1 MLAQR
6 DQLGARQACDR
17 RHPPLEM
24 VSRIFNP
31 RGRAATIIC
40 RASCPCRTYF
50 PATLI
55 PAKISLL
62 SARMYRVVRLYLF
75 LPPLF
80 LFFPRTG
87 GGEGGGRRILPN
99 SVSRF
104 RIFFSLPFPSL
115 PPAAAASS
123 FFPGNSAF
131 PASWNLIR
139 AVPCLRY
146 RFGPAVPAEKQGR
159 MHDSGDGGTERGGAG
174 RGGEREGAHLVRR
187 PP

>member
-87 GGEGGGRRILPN
+87 GGEGGGEEDPPE
-99 SVSRF
+99 F
-104 RIFFSLPFPSL
+104 RIAFSDLFFPSL
-115 PPAAAASS
+115 PLPAPGRRRFVVFSGEFRVSGELEPDSCCALLTVSVRARCAS
-123 FFPGNSAF
+123 
-131 PASWNLIR
+131 
-139 AVPCLRY
+139 
-146 RFGPAVPAEKQGR
+146 
-159 MHDSGDGGTERGGAG
+159 
-174 RGGEREGAHLVRR
+174 
-187 PP
+187 